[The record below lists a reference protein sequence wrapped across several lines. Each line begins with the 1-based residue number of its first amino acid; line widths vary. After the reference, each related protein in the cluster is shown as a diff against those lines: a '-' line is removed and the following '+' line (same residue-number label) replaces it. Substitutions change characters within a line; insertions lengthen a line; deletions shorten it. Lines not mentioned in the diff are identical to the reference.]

1 MLAFSASIFGE
12 KSIDEVFHCVAWVSR
27 EIITEEE
34 PGRDLGIGKSDGFDP
49 GVTDM
54 LD

>member
-1 MLAFSASIFGE
+1 MHVLAR
-12 KSIDEVFHCVAWVSR
+12 K
-27 EIITEEE
+27 ITEEE
-34 PGRDLGIGKSDGFDP
+34 SGRDLGIGQTYEFDP

>member
-1 MLAFSASIFGE
+1 MLPVLA
-12 KSIDEVFHCVAWVSR
+12 R
-27 EIITEEE
+27 EITEEE
-34 PGRDLGIGKSDGFDP
+34 PGRDLGIDQTGGFDP